1 MLRSYR
7 ARLEMAMDHV
17 NYLKKGL
24 YAYVLF
30 VMYNYD
36 QYTGAPIIIVL
47 LVIMAFIDSL
57 LSSLLSR
64 AIPYI
69 TPNIEQS
76 DLQPPA
82 EVPSDSHP
90 ENANMVKAS
99 GPTAQSIS

>member
-1 MLRSYR
+1 MRTDEIRESVLRSYR

-47 LVIMAFIDSL
+47 LIVMAFIDSL
-57 LSSLLSR
+57 LHSLL
-64 AIPYI
+64 
-69 TPNIEQS
+69 EVES
-76 DLQPPA
+76 DPLHHTEHRVA
-82 EVPSDSHP
+82 
-90 ENANMVKAS
+90 
-99 GPTAQSIS
+99 